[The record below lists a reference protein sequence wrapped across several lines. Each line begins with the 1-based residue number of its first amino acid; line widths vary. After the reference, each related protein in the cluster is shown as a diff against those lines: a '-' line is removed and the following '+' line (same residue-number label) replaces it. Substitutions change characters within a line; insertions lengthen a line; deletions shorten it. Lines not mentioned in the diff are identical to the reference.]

1 MNNENVNEE
10 DSNALTEVSESSGS
24 QNEANEQQITLFK
37 SFSRIVQTITYSFA
51 YFTVSSFILNKIANR
66 FFSEYGIVFK
76 WNIYELIKK

>member
-24 QNEANEQQITLFK
+24 QN
-37 SFSRIVQTITYSFA
+37 ITYSFA